1 MRIQAT
7 LSLAKDTSK
16 ETIKAIVTT
25 LQEIGEHANVDK
37 IRVSEIVPQKAVD
50 FD

>member
-7 LSLAKDTSK
+7 LSLAKGTTNDV
-16 ETIKAIVTT
+16 IKAIVTT
-25 LQEIGEHANVDK
+25 LQEIGEHDAVDK